1 MHVRLLQFTQ
11 EPERVVA
18 QAAKLCYSAAG
29 VEAIAEKLTPEKI
42 RGFIQKLAEMG
53 HLSAFEHAS
62 FTFGIEG
69 VSRALTHQL
78 VRHRLA
84 SFSQQ
89 SQRYVSMSEL
99 PAGAIVPATLTG
111 DIRDKFQAVLR
122 EIGAFYEE
130 MIQAGI
136 PAEDARYILPNA
148 SPTKIVVT
156 MNARELLHFFALRC
170 CNRAQW
176 EIHALADDMLRLAK
190 GAAPALF
197 AQAGPGCVA
206 GECPEGKM
214 SCGEMSGVRE
224 KYAGLRQGH
233 SRQT

>member
-1 MHVRLLQFTQ
+1 MAMSVILLQHTQ

-29 VEAIAEKLTPEKI
+29 LKAIVEKLTPEKTT
-42 RGFIQKLAEMG
+42 GFINKLTEMG

-84 SFSQQ
+84 SYSQQ
-89 SQRYVSMSEL
+89 SQRYVGMSEL
-99 PAGAIVPATLTG
+99 PSGAIVPKKISGPMREKFRNMLRDIG
-111 DIRDKFQAVLR
+111 D
-122 EIGAFYEE
+122 FYEE
-130 MIQAGI
+130 MIQAGV

-156 MNARELLHFFALRC
+156 MNAR
-170 CNRAQW
+170 
-176 EIHALADDMLRLAK
+176 
-190 GAAPALF
+190 
-197 AQAGPGCVA
+197 
-206 GECPEGKM
+206 
-214 SCGEMSGVRE
+214 
-224 KYAGLRQGH
+224 
-233 SRQT
+233 